1 MQTNQVKTL
10 IFLFH
15 DLPAC
20 TKKADILP
28 LTSTLI
34 AHLGSQFNYVFA
46 LFIPMPCFKSINFCK
61 IGLKLSYFC
70 TKKLQNLR
78 ALGAKPPDP
87 LAKAPRPPAY
97 KPPIAEP
104 TLT

>member
-20 TKKADILP
+20 NKKADILP

-34 AHLGSQFNYVFA
+34 AYLRSQFNYVFA
-46 LFIPMPCFKSINFCK
+46 LLIPMPRFKNINFCK

-70 TKKLQNLR
+70 TKNHKISERWGQSPQTPLPPAMR
-78 ALGAKPPDP
+78 ALPPSP
-87 LAKAPRPPAY
+87 Q
-97 KPPIAEP
+97 
-104 TLT
+104 